1 MYRIVVFVRQT
12 AMAETLE
19 ALQGPGK
26 EYKIGEI
33 IKCLQSLDVV
43 FTENRDILTVL
54 PELIKRFMDLETNI
68 TKATG
73 TATSDSTR

>member
-1 MYRIVVFVRQT
+1 
-12 AMAETLE
+12 MADSLE
-19 ALQGPGK
+19 EPQGLGK

-33 IKCLQSLDVV
+33 IKCLQSFDVV

-54 PELIKRFMDLETNI
+54 PELIKHFMDLETNI